1 MAEEPQE
8 EMDPRKIMTAGY
20 LIWNDSIPVQG
31 LMAFL
36 RNEFPQASELE
47 LRNHVLSYT
56 LVKLVVWL
64 QPDAGTTPKEPWEM

>member
-1 MAEEPQE
+1 MADETF
-8 EMDPRKIMTAGY
+8 DPRRVMTQGY
-20 LIWNDSIPVQG
+20 LIWNDSEPVKG

-36 RNEFPQASELE
+36 RAEFPDASELE

-64 QPDAGTTPKEPWEM
+64 QPDSDDDKPKEPWEM